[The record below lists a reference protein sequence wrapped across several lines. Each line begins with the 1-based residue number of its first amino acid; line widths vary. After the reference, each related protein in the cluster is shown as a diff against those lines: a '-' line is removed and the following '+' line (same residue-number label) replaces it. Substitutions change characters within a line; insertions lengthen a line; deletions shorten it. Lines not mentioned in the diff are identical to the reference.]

1 MGIDHPGV
9 LLERWQ
15 SGRLHLT
22 RNQEFL
28 CGNREFESPP
38 FLIRQRSD
46 LVISDSAAGREER
59 SQLRRR
65 LLREHAARD
74 ATR

>member
-1 MGIDHPGV
+1 MGIDH
-9 LLERWQ
+9 LERWQ

-38 FLIRQRSD
+38 FLNVSPGA
-46 LVISDSAAGREER
+46 AAGGEER
-59 SQLRRR
+59 AQLGAGLFR
-65 LLREHAARD
+65 
-74 ATR
+74 